1 MHLTAI
7 YASEDATPWPTY
19 DVTRTIRWWLS
30 DANNESVLFQEQA
43 VPEGSVYVGDPR
55 ATNFQMNVDST
66 QPYQS
71 IDGYGAMLSESSAYL
86 MSKLKSSDEEAY
98 NTLLDKLFGCS
109 LNLDGDSI
117 CLRVLRVP
125 FSASYHVTGDF
136 WTHDDTEDDWQAAYV
151 NLDDVA
157 STVLPVLKDIV
168 SIQPA
173 LKILGVPFTAPKWLK
188 TSSSYTSGDLVDADD
203 NFNTYALILAE
214 IVGLYE
220 AEGISVWA
228 LSMQNR
234 PSEDDKNYPAMGLP
248 VEDQTRL
255 SALLA
260 PALAAK
266 DLGHVKIL
274 VNDDD
279 WSHSADVDTIY
290 SGDNSVDGAAFQCYA
305 GSVDA
310 QTDVHDSY
318 PERDVHMTECRVYEN
333 GDSLYSQLKYL
344 TQIYTI
350 PGARNWGQTAIYS
363 SLALDQD
370 SGPRNG
376 GSNNVLPMVELDTD
390 TGAVVAYRAPFYL
403 MAHLSKFLQEGAVYV
418 NSSVTQL
425 YTCMDA
431 AGFANPDGSSVGVVL
446 NTCGKAQPG
455 AVWFTSSGY
464 NIEMDIPVGLNTF
477 VLDASPPPPPPPPPS
492 PPSPPPFPAPPPN
505 PPPAAETN
513 IRWWRTTKDFTSMTE
528 EVELSQE
535 YIFRDGDPGSDN
547 QLTVESSTTYQEID
561 GYGAALTQSSAYILV
576 RLKASDPDTYWSVLN
591 LYYDCRLESSGACL
605 RALRLPFSASDYVST
620 TYFYTY
626 DDVDGDYA
634 LNYLSIKE
642 NIEDIVPV
650 LQDIL
655 SIQPDLWI
663 IACPWTAPCWLKNNG
678 VSENCFYWGRLVDSD
693 EAYNTYAK
701 ILAYSIKMFHD
712 LGIPIAAISMQNEP
726 LNEPN
731 DYSVM
736 RMEPYEAARFAG
748 FLKPRIT
755 DLGLDTKVVIYDH
768 NWDVPSYVTDT
779 YNLSTTDQLEHI
791 DGSAW
796 HCYAG
801 DPEVLTDVHDQ
812 YPEKNIYFTE
822 CSDSGGYE
830 NAEDSFWPN
839 INWTLEKIYIGSVIR
854 WARTAIYWNLVL
866 DEEYGPHLGGCEDCT
881 GMLKIPQDFSYVTKL
896 GPYVAQFHMSKLL
909 QKGAKRVEFDLKQLY
924 SCINGIG
931 FVNPDE
937 SVVAVLHNDCGKAQ
951 AGSIYFKESGYSV
964 QLTFDTGLH
973 SFYLP
978 APFQPPP
985 PPAPLPPESPL
996 PPPRPPPPSPPSP
1009 GSPPPSPGSP
1019 PIHLPAPS
1027 PPPSP
1032 PPEVI
1037 TYHQQVLTIT
1047 LFDAGSAE
1055 ATCTVGPKATEESED
1070 FTDVEVVSTS
1080 GPSDL
1085 SWQFADMAA
1094 LEGAELCGFEMGLYN
1109 LTCSG
1114 TDRLND
1120 TVVAWYLEE
1129 IDLLVYASADPSTTC
1144 ILGLHEDEDSAHLHT
1159 NSVTE
1164 YSLETTAGPS
1174 SLSWTFTT
1182 MEEFSEALL
1191 CGFELGTYHLL
1202 CTNTVESTE
1211 DGNTTTSQYTS
1222 FTAVLSVRH
1231 AGAGEETCV
1240 RGPAAEEGTGGS
1252 VSVFTSAGP
1261 SGLSYQYESL
1271 EALAAA
1277 DLCGFEVGVYQLEAY
1292 LTDAGST
1299 DGALWSL
1306 ELTVLE
1312 AYSPPPPS
1320 PAPPQR
1326 PPPSPCPPP
1335 PLTPP
1340 PPCVCTE
1347 PGYILREEDGDHG
1360 VDNSVTPCECVAVL
1374 FSNLTLSGDFE
1385 DWDET
1390 FFCQDIAADLNVN
1403 IPQVVVTSAAPGS
1416 INVAFYV
1423 KPQEDEVFD
1432 VDDMETMSAVISDPN
1447 LQLHE
1452 SFGNVTEV
1460 SLLFPNLNPSPP
1472 PPVPSPTPV
1481 VETKEEESDSN
1492 TDSES
1497 RTLAGLTVGA
1507 ILLGVILMYFVGY
1520 SRGRMTNKFVI
1531 RYLPCLG
1538 AAADTED
1545 ADGKEKDLEADGRN
1559 GQTAK
1564 KSEDGGKDDD
1574 DDEWVHEGLS
1584 LGAAGAAVEVEMV
1597 EPQIIYSGDYVKIEH
1612 NKISRDPRDVRLQPT
1627 TAHKAAAGGA
1637 LMGAAKLATPA
1648 SSDRGAQSMLPVDPR
1663 QQMTAVNTG
1672 RASGMPL
1679 PTTEGSPGGC
1689 QVSPNPSLTGPQ
1701 GAKGMPILPLHS
1713 LAAQKETGSTPAL
1726 PSNASASPS
1735 LMMAVQEGGDSGSDT
1750 PRSHGSPPKRLYKDV
1765 TENDEKASDVESWV
1779 SRISKELCGGIFP
1792 EHQMTERELRKRK
1805 QIDDERAYQE
1815 REKLAQTG
1823 VIGGEGSS
1831 GPFFTPR
1838 PSFKPPKT
1846 VEEVDSMYDGGT
1858 GLATTFAYLLG
1869 RDEEPPTV
1877 TMKHSSASAHAPLQ
1891 TSSEPTPPQVTTKR
1905 QLDYA
1910 QQGGPSTDL
1919 AADMDLKEHLR
1930 QARRAYANEVAAER
1944 K

>member
-1 MHLTAI
+1 MKVF
-7 YASEDATPWPTY
+7 SSKNKQF
-19 DVTRTIRWWLS
+19 RK
-30 DANNESVLFQEQA
+30 
-43 VPEGSVYVGDPR
+43 
-55 ATNFQMNVDST
+55 MNVDST

-477 VLDASPPPPPPPPPS
+477 VLDASPPPPPPAPPS

-576 RLKASDPDTYWSVLN
+576 RLKASDPDTY
-591 LYYDCRLESSGACL
+591 C
-605 RALRLPFSASDYVST
+605 ASDYVST

-964 QLTFDTGLH
+964 QLTFDT
-973 SFYLP
+973 
-978 APFQPPP
+978 
-985 PPAPLPPESPL
+985 
-996 PPPRPPPPSPPSP
+996 
-1009 GSPPPSPGSP
+1009 
-1019 PIHLPAPS
+1019 
-1027 PPPSP
+1027 
-1032 PPEVI
+1032 
-1037 TYHQQVLTIT
+1037 
-1047 LFDAGSAE
+1047 
-1055 ATCTVGPKATEESED
+1055 
-1070 FTDVEVVSTS
+1070 
-1080 GPSDL
+1080 
-1085 SWQFADMAA
+1085 
-1094 LEGAELCGFEMGLYN
+1094 
-1109 LTCSG
+1109 
-1114 TDRLND
+1114 
-1120 TVVAWYLEE
+1120 E

-1222 FTAVLSVRH
+1222 FTAVVDVRVGVYVSRPFGYD
-1231 AGAGEETCV
+1231 ALPMEETPV
-1240 RGPAAEEGTGGS
+1240 RNC
-1252 VSVFTSAGP
+1252 P
-1261 SGLSYQYESL
+1261 SPDQAPLRQSEPSIITGLSYQYESL

-1306 ELTVLE
+1306 ELT
-1312 AYSPPPPS
+1312 
-1320 PAPPQR
+1320 
-1326 PPPSPCPPP
+1326 
-1335 PLTPP
+1335 
-1340 PPCVCTE
+1340 CTE

-1627 TAHKAAAGGA
+1627 TGTYPSDGWMEVTGDGFVGMSTAHKAAAGGA

-1689 QVSPNPSLTGPQ
+1689 
-1701 GAKGMPILPLHS
+1701 
-1713 LAAQKETGSTPAL
+1713 
-1726 PSNASASPS
+1726 
-1735 LMMAVQEGGDSGSDT
+1735 QEGGDSGSDT